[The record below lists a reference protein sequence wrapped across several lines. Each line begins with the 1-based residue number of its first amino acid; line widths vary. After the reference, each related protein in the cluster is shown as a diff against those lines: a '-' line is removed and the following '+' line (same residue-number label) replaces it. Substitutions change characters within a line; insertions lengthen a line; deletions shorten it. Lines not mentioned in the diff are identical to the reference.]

1 MTVKNN
7 IINFYVSAY
16 ASGPIIVRFHTDSV
30 TVKERDIGFS
40 IAYQQ
45 LGTGCNK
52 NKIRR

>member
-1 MTVKNN
+1 MKVKNKV
-7 IINFYVSAY
+7 INFYISAY